1 MQVVE
6 QFINSLYTMAAMV
19 EARDPYTGGHLW
31 RVSQFTAL
39 LAEDLNLPRAEVA
52 RISLGGFLHDLG
64 KVGVPDAVLKKPAK
78 LTEDEY
84 AVIKTHPGIGERLMQ
99 GHPLARLVRTAILQ
113 HHETHDGRGYPLGS
127 KGDDIPLD
135 ARIVAIADTF
145 DALTSTRPYRR
156 GMPVGAALDII
167 GNELGRQF
175 DTALGK
181 RFIALGEA
189 GLLHHIVGHS
199 EPGIPL
205 QICPMCG
212 PTIVVRR
219 DQHSGDH
226 VYCRTCGAETMLTRT
241 GEGVSVAPTGR
252 LGSAE
257 DLKPDVD
264 RGLVAEMVAAL
275 APSVSAA
282 VYAA

>member
-1 MQVVE
+1 MSGDGGGAAPRASSTSPSSSGDLGRDLALFQLYRLLSTSYLFAPVIVLFFAGRGLSFTE
-6 QFINSLYTMAAMV
+6 ITLLNTVYAVTAALFEVPTGALADRWGRRRAMVLGSLLMAAGCV
-19 EARDPYTGGHLW
+19 VNFAGHGFAAFA
-31 RVSQFTAL
+31 VGEGL
-39 LAEDLNLPRAEVA
+39 L
-52 RISLGGFLHDLG
+52 
-64 KVGVPDAVLKKPAK
+64 
-78 LTEDEY
+78 
-84 AVIKTHPGIGERLMQ
+84 
-99 GHPLARLVRTAILQ
+99 
-113 HHETHDGRGYPLGS
+113 
-127 KGDDIPLD
+127 
-135 ARIVAIADTF
+135 
-145 DALTSTRPYRR
+145 
-156 GMPVGAALDII
+156 
-167 GNELGRQF
+167 
-175 DTALGK
+175 
-181 RFIALGEA
+181 ALGEA

-275 APSVSAA
+275 APFWMACSITQSTMAGL
-282 VYAA
+282 